1 MPNRR
6 APFEW
11 ITLALI
17 LACYAVWGL
26 SVFWLSTISLWLA
39 IPVAGASIALHSSL
53 THEAI
58 HGHPFHRAWL
68 NAALMFPALTLCVP
82 YMRFRDSHLAHHTDA
97 RLTDPY
103 DDPESNYLD
112 PAVWERLAPPLRWVL
127 ALNNTL
133 AGRLLIG
140 PLVGQIA
147 WMIADVR
154 AIGAGDR
161 AALSGWLWHLP
172 ALALALALVAAAP
185 IPLWAYLVAAYIG
198 LAILKIRTFLEHQ
211 AHERVRVFHGVF
223 LEEVEEE
230 LVHVDDASDLARG
243 GVRVDVVRVLIRT
256 VRPILRVYL
265 WRGVFGLVDD
275 DPARDVREHGLHH
288 HRRLLF
294 RRGAAERAGR
304 HAHLVVAVEL
314 GDEPERGRPSAMAGV
329 AGFSAV
335 REQDAGSAEGDG
347 SASSEVRSG
356 PRMDADGG
364 QRDGPEAHGCGR
376 EHRSGHDGC
385 VSLLSVTRTT
395 TETTVE
401 NWLFERSDAL
411 LITVHE
417 MARRRHA
424 PV

>member
-6 APFEW
+6 AKFEW

-26 SVFWLSTISLWLA
+26 SVFWLSTMSLWLA
-39 IPVAGASIALHSSL
+39 IPVAGASIGLHSSL

-58 HGHPFHRAWL
+58 HGHPFRRAWL

-127 ALNNTL
+127 AINNTL

-147 WMIADVR
+147 WMIADAR
-154 AIGAGDR
+154 AIRAGDR

-185 IPLWAYLVAAYIG
+185 MPLWAYLVAAYIG

-211 AHERVRVFHGVF
+211 AHER
-223 LEEVEEE
+223 
-230 LVHVDDASDLARG
+230 ARA
-243 GVRVDVVRVLIRT
+243 RT
-256 VRPILRVYL
+256 VIIEDRGPLAFLFLNNNLHVVHHMHPRVPWYRLPQLYRANPERYLGCNGGYRYRSYGEVFRRYFFQAKDPVAHPL
-265 WRGVFGLVDD
+265 WR
-275 DPARDVREHGLHH
+275 
-288 HRRLLF
+288 
-294 RRGAAERAGR
+294 
-304 HAHLVVAVEL
+304 
-314 GDEPERGRPSAMAGV
+314 RP
-329 AGFSAV
+329 
-335 REQDAGSAEGDG
+335 
-347 SASSEVRSG
+347 
-356 PRMDADGG
+356 
-364 QRDGPEAHGCGR
+364 
-376 EHRSGHDGC
+376 
-385 VSLLSVTRTT
+385 
-395 TETTVE
+395 
-401 NWLFERSDAL
+401 
-411 LITVHE
+411 
-417 MARRRHA
+417 
-424 PV
+424 

>member
-6 APFEW
+6 AKFEW

-26 SVFWLSTISLWLA
+26 SVFWLSTMSLWLA

-58 HGHPFHRAWL
+58 HGHPFRRAWH

-112 PAVWERLAPPLRWVL
+112 PAVWERLAPLLRWVL
-127 ALNNTL
+127 AFNNTL

-147 WMIADVR
+147 WMIADAR
-154 AIGAGDR
+154 AIRAGDR

-185 IPLWAYLVAAYIG
+185 MPLWAYLVAAYIG

-211 AHERVRVFHGVF
+211 AHER
-223 LEEVEEE
+223 
-230 LVHVDDASDLARG
+230 ARA
-243 GVRVDVVRVLIRT
+243 RT
-256 VRPILRVYL
+256 VIIEDRGPLAFLFLNNNLHVVHHMHPRVPWYRLPQLYRANPERYLGCNGGYRYRSYGEVFRRYFFQAKDPVAHPL
-265 WRGVFGLVDD
+265 WR
-275 DPARDVREHGLHH
+275 
-288 HRRLLF
+288 
-294 RRGAAERAGR
+294 
-304 HAHLVVAVEL
+304 
-314 GDEPERGRPSAMAGV
+314 RP
-329 AGFSAV
+329 
-335 REQDAGSAEGDG
+335 
-347 SASSEVRSG
+347 
-356 PRMDADGG
+356 
-364 QRDGPEAHGCGR
+364 
-376 EHRSGHDGC
+376 
-385 VSLLSVTRTT
+385 
-395 TETTVE
+395 
-401 NWLFERSDAL
+401 
-411 LITVHE
+411 
-417 MARRRHA
+417 
-424 PV
+424 